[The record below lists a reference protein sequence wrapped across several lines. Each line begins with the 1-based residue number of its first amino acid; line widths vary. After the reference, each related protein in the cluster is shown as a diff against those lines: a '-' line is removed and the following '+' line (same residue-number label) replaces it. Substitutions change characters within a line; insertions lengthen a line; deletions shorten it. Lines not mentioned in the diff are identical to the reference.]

1 MIITPDSIRALNVSF
16 NKAFQ
21 DGIKLADS
29 QYKQVSTVIPSTSR
43 ANVYGWL
50 GQFPHMKEWVGTRT
64 LRDMAAHAYTLENI
78 LYESTVSVPRV
89 DIEDDNIGT
98 YTPIFQMQGQEA
110 EQYPNRDV
118 FKVLSNGHN
127 IICYDGQNFFD
138 TDHPVFPKVDG
149 TGTPVSVSNI
159 FTGDPDAPAWY
170 LMDVSKPIKPLL
182 FQERISPQI
191 TNKLSDANSDKVF
204 MDDVFLYGIRARSA
218 AGVGL
223 WQLAVK
229 STKPLNAESYQEAY
243 QALRTMKADGGDP
256 LNVVPGLLAVPSPLL
271 PAAKAV
277 VGSEFLTGGATNPN
291 YGLSKIMDVAW
302 LN

>member
-1 MIITPDSIRALNVSF
+1 MIITPDTIRALNVSF
-16 NKAFQ
+16 NNAFQ
-21 DGIKLADS
+21 AGIKLADS
-29 QYKQVSTVIPSTSR
+29 QYTQVATVVPSNSSS
-43 ANVYGWL
+43 NVYGWL
-50 GQFPHMKEWVGTRT
+50 GQFPHMKQWVGSRT
-64 LRDMAAHAYTLENI
+64 VRDMAAHAYSLNNI

-118 FKVLSNGHN
+118 FSVLANGDS

-138 TDHPVFPKVDG
+138 TDHPVFPNVDG

-159 FTGDPDAPAWY
+159 FTGAPDAPAWY
-170 LMDVSKPIKPLL
+170 LMDVSKPIKPLI
-182 FQERISPQI
+182 FQQRIKPQI

-204 MDDVFLYGIRARSA
+204 MEDTFLYGIRARSA

-229 STKPLNAESYQEAY
+229 STKPLNATTYEEAY
-243 QALRTMKADGGDP
+243 QALRAMKADGGDP
-256 LNVVPGLLAVPSPLL
+256 LNVVPGLLVVPSPLL

-277 VGSEFLTGGATNPN
+277 VGSELLSGGASNPH
-291 YGLSKIMDVAW
+291 YGLSKILDVAW